1 MQTRHPLTCFD
12 WAVLCS
18 FSKITWGQQ
27 ISTRSVGPNVP
38 RGESGLGH
46 ISRHRGRLLDPS
58 TANTRDR
65 STSRS
70 KDRSAIYTMHFDI
83 LDGTMLAWLNRELA
97 VPTAGRPLLGCE
109 GGPIVHSFILRGV
122 SIRGEERLA
131 PPVRACRASF
141 SIGRLIRVQK
151 CFPYRQFFISCTGQP
166 LWSQMSTSMTEH
178 CDTFKRMSQMLV
190 FAGPSS

>member
-18 FSKITWGQQ
+18 FSKITWGEQ
-27 ISTRSVGPNVP
+27 ISTRSVGSNVP

-122 SIRGEERLA
+122 SGRGTVGAAGPRLPGLLFHRA
-131 PPVRACRASF
+131 SNPRTEMLPLPPVFHLLHRA
-141 SIGRLIRVQK
+141 
-151 CFPYRQFFISCTGQP
+151 T
-166 LWSQMSTSMTEH
+166 
-178 CDTFKRMSQMLV
+178 LV
-190 FAGPSS
+190 VPNEYIYDRTL